1 MQASPTVSAEN
12 PPLENIGR
20 IWNNRV
26 LLAFLGHFCP
36 VLLDSIKNLSGNN
49 RLMGASNHNQVFLAC
64 GHLPMKNGFGP
75 PLHHV
80 TSILIFLQNLR
91 NRPGL
96 PVTTT
101 SQCLMG
107 DLSGLHFILSWGGIA
122 TLIKQQYNPIERDFF
137 ISPLENLAYHRSRHR
152 INNQFVTVIRVFH
165 ISKWRPATHI
175 LALFHILTSLGLY
188 LASYVQRIGFVN
200 HIFQREDN
208 TAVEIIRVF
217 RVKLI
222 RNADEPDIMGRKI
235 TLNVISRVNGIAS
248 QARQILDDHTAYF
261 AGFNIRKH
269 PLEAVTVEIRACCS
283 IVDIDVVKTQFG
295 LPK

>member
-1 MQASPTVSAEN
+1 
-12 PPLENIGR
+12 
-20 IWNNRV
+20 
-26 LLAFLGHFCP
+26 
-36 VLLDSIKNLSGNN
+36 
-49 RLMGASNHNQVFLAC
+49 
-64 GHLPMKNGFGP
+64 
-75 PLHHV
+75 
-80 TSILIFLQNLR
+80 
-91 NRPGL
+91 
-96 PVTTT
+96 
-101 SQCLMG
+101 MG
-107 DLSGLHFILSWGGIA
+107 DLPGLHLILSGRRVVSFIEQ
-122 TLIKQQYNPIERDFF
+122 KHNPVEGDFF

-175 LALFHILTSLGLY
+175 LALFHILTGLGLY

-200 HIFQREDN
+200 HIFQRKDN
-208 TAVEIIRVF
+208 TAVEIISIF

-283 IVDIDVVKTQFG
+283 VVDIDVVKTQFG
-295 LPK
+295 FPK